1 MKEIINI
8 HDAKSIMK
16 KKNIIIYG
24 TIRDIEDDFLSSFTN
39 LDLIS
44 SYFNKVYIIILEND
58 SSDKTRELLIEWSNI
73 NIMNVTKHLIL
84 KDNVDLSY
92 SLRAHRL
99 SYCRNLI
106 LNYISDNILQNTYEY
121 VIHCDLDNRFW
132 SVNYESIC
140 NCFQYDLN
148 AWDMM
153 SCVSNN
159 KTYYDFWALRCE
171 SSWFNMNIFSCETN
185 GINYCS
191 KVGEFETLLK
201 NTNCLIPTTSSF
213 NGLAIYKLTSIIYC
227 RYNAEYKCYLC
238 NNTNRGCWED
248 NDHIGLHKQMNNNN
262 CKLFINNKMYI
273 KSRPE
278 NAIPY
283 KNFINSIYIP
293 NIKKNPLNYLLIN
306 DLIEKN
312 GYWIMIG
319 PDNND
324 NTNLITNYYDDS
336 FYYFNQTTDE
346 SSNSLFNKNVIILN
360 DNYNKSLK
368 DGILSSSS
376 NPNSKEISFIY
387 INLFKYNEIKM
398 IFDNLYSKIKVGCI
412 IIFDKLI
419 NYKEYLLNGLKV
431 LYENI
436 YEYGLEFEWL
446 MMNGEIKTNNF
457 FSFNNS
463 ESVAIKIIANKYN
476 LNNGLP
482 YFTYSSQEFDEFV
495 WNVYIDNYN
504 DLKHIQSK
512 EEAFCHWKNYG
523 EKEGRICKPNESTST
538 DILTNTNLI
547 SSFSEND
554 ENFDWEMYLELNP
567 DLIENDYGITKED
580 AYHHWINHGKNEG
593 RMWYFDWCLYIKNYN
608 LVSKSI
614 DTKIKAIRH
623 WIDNGRPILSNKT
636 KDDYDYEL
644 FDWQLYVGSYED
656 LKHIDSREL
665 AWSHWINFGKQE
677 GRIPHNFKWSTY
689 LLLNNDLIEAGIN
702 TEDLAL
708 SHYIKHGIHEKR
720 RINL

>member
-8 HDAKSIMK
+8 DDAKSIMK

-58 SSDKTRELLIEWSNI
+58 SSDKTRELLIEWSNTSI
-73 NIMNVTKHLIL
+73 LNVTKHLIL
-84 KDNVDLSY
+84 KENIDLSY
-92 SLRAHRL
+92 TLRAHRL

-106 LNYISDNILQNTYEY
+106 LNYISDNNLQNTYEY
-121 VIHCDLDNRFW
+121 VFHCDLDNRFW

-148 AWDMM
+148 EWDMM
-153 SCVSNN
+153 SCVSYN
-159 KTYYDFWALRCE
+159 KTYYDFWALRCD
-171 SSWFNMNIFSCETN
+171 SSWFNINIFSCNTN
-185 GINYCS
+185 GIDYCT
-191 KVGEFETLLK
+191 KVNEFETQLK
-201 NTNCLIPTTSSF
+201 NTNGLIPTNSSF
-213 NGLAIYKLTSIIYC
+213 NGLGIYKLTSIINC

-248 NDHIGLHKQMNNNN
+248 NDHIGLHKQMINNN

-293 NIKKNPLNYLLIN
+293 NIKKTPLNYLLIN
-306 DLIEKN
+306 ELIEKN

-324 NTNLITNYYDDS
+324 YPNLITNYYDES
-336 FYYFNQTTDE
+336 FYYFNQLKDE
-346 SSNSLFNKNVIILN
+346 LPNSLFNKNVVTIN
-360 DNYNKSLK
+360 DNYSISFKNNL
-368 DGILSSSS
+368 LSS
-376 NPNSKEISFIY
+376 NSKEITFIY
-387 INLFKYNEIKM
+387 INLFKYNEIRM
-398 IFDNLYSKIKVGCI
+398 IFDNLFWKIKVGCI

-463 ESVAIKIIANKYN
+463 ESVAIKITANKYN
-476 LNNGLP
+476 VNNGLS
-482 YFTYSSQEFDEFV
+482 YFTYSSNEYDEFN
-495 WNVYIDNYN
+495 WNIYTDFYD
-504 DLKHIQSK
+504 DLKHIKSK
-512 EEAFCHWKNYG
+512 EDAYNHWKNYG
-523 EKEGRICKPNESTST
+523 EKEGRICKSIETASASSSASAS
-538 DILTNTNLI
+538 TNLVVH
-547 SSFSEND
+547 SNEND
-554 ENFDWEMYLELNP
+554 EIFDWEMYLELNP
-567 DLIENDYGITKED
+567 DLTENDNNLTKED
-580 AYHHWINHGKNEG
+580 AYNHWINHGKNEG
-593 RMWYFDWCLYIKNYN
+593 RLCYFDWCLYIKNYN

-623 WIDNGRPILSNKT
+623 WINNGMPILSNKT

-644 FDWQLYVGSYED
+644 FDWKFYIKSNED
-656 LKHIDSREL
+656 LNHIDSHEL
-665 AWSHWINFGKQE
+665 AWNHWINFGKHE
-677 GRIPHNFKWSTY
+677 GRISHNFKWSTY

-708 SHYIKHGIHEKR
+708 SHYIKHGKHEQR